1 MNETS
6 IIRFKVTGHYG
17 DSPDNPNYTELYV
30 ASVAFSSKINL
41 MICAQEMTDV
51 FARSGGFEGCMDDL
65 EVEAQR
71 MRLYSDM
78 LQGLASFIPDVTE
91 GSMLFSYHFTSE
103 TAYVVNFRIY
113 AE

>member
-6 IIRFKVTGHYG
+6 IIHFHATGYYG
-17 DSPDNPNYTELYV
+17 DSPDNPNHKELYA
-30 ASVAFSSKINL
+30 ASVSFDSKINL

-51 FARSGGFEGCMDDL
+51 FAMHGGFEGCMDDL
-65 EVEAQR
+65 EVEDQR
-71 MRLYSDM
+71 MRLYSNM
-78 LQGLASFIPDVTE
+78 LQGLASFIPEVSE
-91 GSMLFSYHFTSE
+91 GSRLFSYHFTSE